1 MNKNVKRATINV
13 KRATCNVQRLTYHI
27 PRPTHNPYRMRSII
41 GQRFTLLVALC
52 TILTNLQA
60 QNIFSLD
67 DVIHRAQ
74 SQSPAFK
81 QAETRRENSY
91 WLFQQYRTNYVP
103 QIRANSNNGGAV
115 YNNSFSR
122 TPQQDGTFKY
132 QPVNYLNPGVN
143 FSLQQPIEWTG
154 GIISVNS
161 SYNYFR
167 DLKNLQPTIWNGSP
181 FYINLYQPI
190 FFFNSLK
197 WARMT
202 EPIRFEESKRGY
214 AESMEAIARD
224 GVTSFF
230 NVLQAQ
236 VNLQIAKFNL
246 ANNDTIYKIEQ
257 GRYNIGTTSEDK
269 LLQVELQLLRSRQDV
284 ARANLDLQ
292 NASLALRTY
301 IGLRNGEGF
310 TLVMPDNIPT
320 FEVTEEDALAYAKQT
335 RAAFVAFERRKIE
348 AEQGVAQARGS
359 RYNVGV
365 TAAYGTNN
373 TAANLSDVYQNTS
386 KQRIASI
393 TFDVPL
399 VDWGRRRAT
408 MKTAYANK
416 QLTDYQIAQDEVV
429 FEQEILTQVRQFEM
443 LRLSI
448 EITKKSDEVAQN
460 RYMVAQNRYLI
471 GKIDITNLNIA
482 LNEKDAAKRSY
493 IDALKQFW
501 TAYYELRR
509 LTLYDFSEEKLLYN
523 PNQP

>member
-1 MNKNVKRATINV
+1 MNKNVQ
-13 KRATCNVQRLTYHI
+13 RATCNVQRSGLDIKKATNENRRIGSAIRLLCTLHI
-27 PRPTHNPYRMRSII
+27 
-41 GQRFTLLVALC
+41 ALC
-52 TILTNLQA
+52 TIVVNVHG
-60 QNIFSLD
+60 QNVFSLE

-74 SQSPAFK
+74 TQSPAFK

-103 QIRANSNNGGAV
+103 QIRANSNNGGAL
-115 YNNSFSR
+115 YNNSFTR
-122 TPQQDGTFKY
+122 TQQPDGTFKY

-154 GIISVNS
+154 GTISVNS

-167 DLKNLQPTIWNGSP
+167 DLKNQQPTIWNGSP
-181 FYINLYQPI
+181 FYINLFQPI
-190 FFFNSLK
+190 FSFNPLK

-202 EPIRFEESKRGY
+202 EPIRFEESRRGY

-230 NVLQAQ
+230 GVLQAQ

-292 NASLALRTY
+292 NASLGLRTY

-310 TLVMPDNIPT
+310 SLVMPDIIPT
-320 FEVTEEDALAYAKQT
+320 FEVSEDAALEYAKQT
-335 RAAFVAFERRKIE
+335 RAAFIAFERRKIE
-348 AEQGVAQARGS
+348 AEQAVAQAKGQ

-373 TAANLSDVYQNTS
+373 TASNLSEVYQNTS

-393 TFDVPL
+393 SFDVPL

-408 MKTAYANK
+408 MRTAYANK

-493 IDALKQFW
+493 IDALNQFW

-509 LTLYDFSEEKLLYN
+509 LTLYDFALTKLLYTATN
-523 PNQP
+523 